1 LAERGLL
8 IVYTGHGK
16 GKTTASLGLAMR
28 AVGQGLKVMM
38 VQFIKGSWKYGELET
53 VRRLAPDFQILP
65 MGKGF
70 TWEEK
75 PAGEDE
81 RAGEAALA
89 KAREVIHSGRFDLVI
104 LDEINNAIQLGLV
117 ELEQVLSLV
126 KEKPEK
132 LHLVLTGRD
141 AKKEIIE
148 LADLVT
154 EMREIKHPFQKG
166 ILAVRGIE
174 Y

>member
-1 LAERGLL
+1 MAQRGLL

-28 AVGQGLKVMM
+28 AVGQGLKVIMI
-38 VQFIKGSWKYGELET
+38 QFIKGGWKYGELGT
-53 VRRLAPDFQILP
+53 ARRLAPDFQILP
-65 MGKGF
+65 LGKGF

-81 RAGEAALA
+81 RAAQSALI
-89 KAREVIHSGRFDLVI
+89 KAREVIHSGEFDLVI
-104 LDEINNAIQLGLV
+104 LDEINNAVQLGLV
-117 ELEQVLSLV
+117 ELKQVLDLV
-126 KEKPEK
+126 KERPER

-141 AKKEIIE
+141 AKREIME